1 MYITANVPTS
11 ETGTA
16 TLGIRVARTF
26 LRKKKTTKTTRITD
40 RMRERSTSLRL
51 ARMVVVRSKTLVIWI
66 AEGIVAFSDGMEAL
80 IRSTVSIM
88 FAPGWRKMI
97 MVTEGLPSM

>member
-1 MYITANVPTS
+1 MYITAKVPTS

-16 TLGIRVARTF
+16 TLGIMVARTF
-26 LRKKKTTKTTRITD
+26 LRKKKTTNTTRMTE
-40 RMRERSTSLRL
+40 RTSERSTSLRL
-51 ARMVVVRSKTLVIWI
+51 ARMVVVRSKTLVISM
-66 AEGIVAFSDGMEAL
+66 ADGMVAFSDGTAAL
-80 IRSTVSIM
+80 MRSTVSIM